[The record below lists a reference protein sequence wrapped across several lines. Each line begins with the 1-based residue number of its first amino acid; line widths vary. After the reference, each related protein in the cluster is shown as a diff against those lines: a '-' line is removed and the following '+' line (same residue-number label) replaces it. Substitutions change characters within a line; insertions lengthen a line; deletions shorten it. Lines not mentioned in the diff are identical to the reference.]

1 MKKIIFKVILCT
13 SIFSTTVLFNSCSSD
28 DNDCACDNEGKEL
41 TTDNFKG
48 TVKNGQNLILDASKT
63 YYLTG
68 IVTVENGATLTIP
81 AGTKFIATGGTSSYL
96 IVDRGG
102 KIYANGTAEKPIVF
116 EGVAHVPGAW
126 GGLVILGKAT
136 SNRSETGESTSEL
149 GDKRY
154 GGKEN
159 NDNSGSLTYVII
171 KDSGAKF
178 TSEKE
183 FNGLSLFGVGNG
195 TKIDNIYIENGG
207 DDGIEFFGGTV
218 NASHIIVNGVGDD
231 SFDWTEG
238 WSGTGTN
245 WYAKRRPTA
254 IGGEVGNRGIEADN
268 QDTNP
273 DATPI
278 SNPIIK
284 NVTVVGSKEGSESQG
299 AKLRAGTNGNIDNF
313 VIASFK
319 VGIDIETERSVNWF
333 NQGGKLTN
341 VRFID
346 VDVESVGNSGTGKTP
361 KPADVSKS
369 YTKNDKA
376 TGAGNGANIPDW
388 ALWSG
393 IK

>member
-1 MKKIIFKVILCT
+1 MKKIILKA
-13 SIFSTTVLFNSCSSD
+13 IFCSTLLTTTVLTFSCSTD
-28 DNDCACDNEGKEL
+28 DNSSTDVNQQEL

-48 TVKNGQNLILDASKT
+48 TIKSGQNLTLDATKI

-81 AGTKFIATGGTSSYL
+81 AGTKFVATGGTSSYL

-102 KIYANGTAEKPIVF
+102 KIFANGTATNPIVF
-116 EGVAHVPGAW
+116 QGVNHTPGEW

-136 SNRSETGESTSEL
+136 SNRSTSGESTSEL
-149 GDKRY
+149 GDKTY

-159 NDNSGSLTYVII
+159 SDNSGSLTYVII

-178 TSEKE
+178 SPEKE
-183 FNGLSLFGVGNG
+183 FNGLSLFGVGSG
-195 TKIDNIYIENGG
+195 TKVDNIYIENGA

-218 NASHIIVNGVGDD
+218 NASNIIVNGVGDD

-245 WYAKRRPTA
+245 WYAKRRPSA
-254 IGGEVGNRGIEADN
+254 INGEMGNRGIEADT

-273 DATPI
+273 NANPV
-278 SNPIIK
+278 SNPTIK
-284 NVTVVGSKEGSESQG
+284 NITVVGSKEGQESQG

-313 VIASFK
+313 VIANFIT
-319 VGIDIETERSVNWF
+319 GIDIETDRSLEWF

-346 VDVESVGNSGTGKTP
+346 VTTKAKGTNTAKESIDVTNAF
-361 KPADVSKS
+361 KP
-369 YTKNDKA
+369 YENENA
-376 TGAGNGANIPDW
+376 TGAGNGADIPTW
-388 ALWSG
+388 AYWTGL
-393 IK
+393 K

>member
-1 MKKIIFKVILCT
+1 MKKTIFRA
-13 SIFSTTVLFNSCSSD
+13 IFCATLLSSTAFVTSCSKD
-28 DNDCACDNEGKEL
+28 DDSTDVVNNEL
-41 TTDNFKG
+41 TADNFRG
-48 TVKNGQNLILDASKT
+48 TVKSGQNLTLDASKT

-81 AGTKFIATGGTSSYL
+81 AGTKFTATGGTSAYI

-102 KIYANGTAEKPIVF
+102 KIFANGTASSPVVF
-116 EGVAHVPGAW
+116 QGINHTPGEW

-136 SNRSETGESTSEL
+136 SNRSASGESTSEL
-149 GDKRY
+149 GDKIY
-154 GGKEN
+154 GGKESG
-159 NDNSGSLTYVII
+159 DNSGSLTYVII

-178 TSEKE
+178 SDTKE

-195 TKIDNIYIENGG
+195 TKIDNIYIENGA

-218 NASHIIVNGVGDD
+218 NASNIIVNGVGDD

-245 WYAKRRPTA
+245 FYAKRRPSA
-254 IGGEVGNRGIEADN
+254 INGEMGNRGIEADN

-278 SNPIIK
+278 SNPTLK

-299 AKLRAGTNGNIDNF
+299 AKLRAGTNGNIDNL
-313 VIASFK
+313 VIANFTT
-319 VGIDIETERSVNWF
+319 GLDIETDRSVNWF

-341 VRFID
+341 VRFIN
-346 VDVESVGNSGTGKTP
+346 VDTKSKGTNSK
-361 KPADVSKS
+361 KEAVDVSKAF
-369 YTKNDKA
+369 TENENA
-376 TGAGNGANIPDW
+376 TGAGNGANIPTW
-388 ALWSG
+388 AAWTGL
-393 IK
+393 K